1 MSQAP
6 IQGKIVEV
14 DSLGMDA
21 AGGPGQKP
29 MLKVKVTKGLNS
41 TETLLIK
48 MRSELV
54 SCIQVG
60 HEYEVV
66 YWQSG
71 GDSIATGI
79 RSL

>member
-21 AGGPGQKP
+21 AVIGQKP
-29 MLKVKVTKGLNS
+29 MLKVKVTRGLNP
-41 TETLLIK
+41 TEIILIK
-48 MRSELV
+48 MRAELV

-60 HEYEVV
+60 KEYEIV

-79 RSL
+79 RSI